1 MLSYIYDYG
10 FNIYINSILN
20 TIILKNKIQV
30 VKRFIMTGKSAGI
43 YRNILQRLNIIKPI
57 ISKNIINSSISIL
70 KKNKYMKPSNTPYN
84 FNEWLV
90 GLVDGDGCFHVYINN
105 EGTKISFK
113 LKIVQSVYNEKLIHY
128 IKKELGVGNINKSGG
143 MINYEI
149 TNKKN
154 IKEIILPIFDNY
166 KLLSSKRFNYL
177 KFKECILIMDNENLS
192 RELKIDL
199 IKFIK
204 KIDIPKN
211 YKSDAFNGL
220 NIRDIKS
227 EDDVNKIVSKS

>member
-1 MLSYIYDYG
+1 
-10 FNIYINSILN
+10 
-20 TIILKNKIQV
+20 
-30 VKRFIMTGKSAGI
+30 
-43 YRNILQRLNIIKPI
+43 
-57 ISKNIINSSISIL
+57 
-70 KKNKYMKPSNTPYN
+70 
-84 FNEWLV
+84 
-90 GLVDGDGCFHVYINN
+90 
-105 EGTKISFK
+105 
-113 LKIVQSVYNEKLIHY
+113 
-128 IKKELGVGNINKSGG
+128 

-154 IKEIILPIFDNY
+154 IKEIIFPIFDNY